1 MDLAKNIKQSIAG
14 ICGAWADEMR
24 STFKDEGVLI
34 FFIFVPLFYPLLYSW
49 IYTNE
54 VVREVP
60 VAVVDQS
67 HSETSR
73 DFMRRLDASPDV
85 RVAYHCNSLAE
96 AKDLVGRQDAF
107 GVIYFPADFQ
117 GRLARMEQSRVSV
130 FCDMSFMLY
139 YKAIFQTVTAVAGDV
154 NAAIQ
159 VERAG
164 NWTGRED
171 EITTKPL
178 DFDEVQIFNSTGGY
192 GNFIIPAV
200 LMLIIQQTLLLG
212 VGLSAATARERF
224 LKQAGKQVGEHTRKQ
239 LACSSVIML
248 LGRAMCYFMIYAI
261 VSAYVVLVVPRMFGF
276 TSLLHPVDTFW
287 FMLPFLLSCIFFAMT
302 LSCAVRYRENIILL
316 VVFTSVPLLFL
327 SGVSWPQSA
336 IPEFWQ
342 WVSALFP
349 STFGVRG
356 FVRMNSMGALLG
368 DVKVEYVA
376 LWVQTL
382 AYFATACLAY
392 RWRAGKLV
400 ERLKVGNED

>member
-178 DFDEVQIFNSTGGY
+178 DFEEVQIFNSTGGY

-224 LKQAGKQVGEHTRKQ
+224 LKQAGRQVGEHTRKQ

-248 LGRAMCYFMIYAI
+248 LGRAMCYFMIYAV

-316 VVFTSVPLLFL
+316 VVFTSVPLLFVVPVGCIL
-327 SGVSWPQSA
+327 ASERHTRVLAVGVGLVPVNVRRPRLCQDELHGRASWRCQGGVCCLVGA
-336 IPEFWQ
+336 D
-342 WVSALFP
+342 VGLFCHSLP
-349 STFGVRG
+349 
-356 FVRMNSMGALLG
+356 
-368 DVKVEYVA
+368 
-376 LWVQTL
+376 
-382 AYFATACLAY
+382 
-392 RWRAGKLV
+392 
-400 ERLKVGNED
+400 RLPLEGR

>member
-178 DFDEVQIFNSTGGY
+178 DFEEVQIFNSTGGY
-192 GNFIIPAV
+192 GN
-200 LMLIIQQTLLLG
+200 
-212 VGLSAATARERF
+212 
-224 LKQAGKQVGEHTRKQ
+224 
-239 LACSSVIML
+239 C
-248 LGRAMCYFMIYAI
+248 
-261 VSAYVVLVVPRMFGF
+261 
-276 TSLLHPVDTFW
+276 
-287 FMLPFLLSCIFFAMT
+287 
-302 LSCAVRYRENIILL
+302 
-316 VVFTSVPLLFL
+316 
-327 SGVSWPQSA
+327 
-336 IPEFWQ
+336 
-342 WVSALFP
+342 WV
-349 STFGVRG
+349 
-356 FVRMNSMGALLG
+356 
-368 DVKVEYVA
+368 
-376 LWVQTL
+376 
-382 AYFATACLAY
+382 
-392 RWRAGKLV
+392 
-400 ERLKVGNED
+400 